1 MSSLRNNAMSSER
14 GQRYVLAVF
23 AIALV
28 LLPLTHWIDTGVVHA
43 LDSRASGIEGR
54 DTYRLLRVLG
64 SAYFWVLVFVVF
76 VGEGFARRDDPE
88 RAVATRDRAGL
99 WSRGLFVLFGALG
112 SGLLAEVVKLVVR
125 RGRPDE
131 LLNRDAT
138 LSLTDPRTFDYVS
151 MWPGTTLGN
160 FWDAGDLG
168 MASSH
173 AATAFGG
180 MLALGV
186 MWPRWR
192 WVLLVLAGLSA
203 YTRLQ
208 SRDHYV
214 SDLIGGVICAG
225 VVVSALVWSG
235 RRR

>member
-1 MSSLRNNAMSSER
+1 MSDSPQTRP
-14 GQRYVLAVF
+14 
-23 AIALV
+23 IALNPLRWLLV
-28 LLPLTHWIDTGVVHA
+28 VLFVACLLLPLAHWIDADVVNA
-43 LDSRASGIEGR
+43 LDSRATGIEGR

-64 SAYFWVLVFVVF
+64 SAYFWMLVFVVF

-88 RAVATRDRAGL
+88 RGMAIRDRAGL
-99 WSRGLFVLFGALG
+99 WSRGLFVLISAMG

-138 LSLTDPRTFDYVS
+138 LSLTDPRTFDHVS
-151 MWPGTTLGN
+151 MWPGTTMGN

-214 SDLIGGVICAG
+214 SDLVGGVMCAA
-225 VVVSALVWSG
+225 VVVGALVWTS
-235 RRR
+235 RER